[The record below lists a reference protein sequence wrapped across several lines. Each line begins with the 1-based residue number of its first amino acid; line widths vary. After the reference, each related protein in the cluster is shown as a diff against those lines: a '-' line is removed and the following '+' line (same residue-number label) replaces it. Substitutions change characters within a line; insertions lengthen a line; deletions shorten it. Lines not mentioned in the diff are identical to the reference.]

1 MDRVHQVTRDVLPA
15 LGQVRFAEQQSLGE
29 PAALHRQLR
38 SLLSDAMHRASSL
51 GFSQTDVD
59 DIGYVLAAL
68 ADEAVLLKGG
78 ELRDFWLGH
87 QLQLEL
93 FNTATAG
100 EGVFDRLQ
108 VLVSDPSRTEVLE
121 VYYLALLFGFQGK
134 FGVRGGESELL
145 ATAERVEE
153 AIRRSGRRPETSFS
167 PHGGRPTPGGQ
178 AARMDRSLIRAAL
191 GALGVALLV
200 YLVMA
205 VSLSWHASGV
215 SETLHSLG
223 TELN

>member
-1 MDRVHQVTRDVLPA
+1 MDRVHAVTRDVLPA

-38 SLLSDAMHRASSL
+38 TLLNDAMHRASAL
-51 GFSQTDVD
+51 GFSQNDVD

-68 ADEAVLLKGG
+68 ADEVVLLKGH

-100 EGVFDRLQ
+100 EGVFERLE
-108 VLVSDPSRTEVLE
+108 VLVSDPSRVEVLE
-121 VYYLALLFGFQGK
+121 VYSLALLFGFQGK
-134 FGVRGGESELL
+134 YGVRGGESELL
-145 ATAERVEE
+145 ATHERVEE
-153 AIRRSGRRPETSFS
+153 AIRRSGRRPETGFS
-167 PHGGRPTPGGQ
+167 PHGGRPSVGGQ
-178 AARMDRSLIRAAL
+178 AAQMDRSLFRAAV

-205 VSLSWHASGV
+205 LSLSWRTGDV
-215 SETLHSLG
+215 SETLHTLG